1 MSNTLLIKNCRHYQQ
16 PKTPGS
22 DIAIQAG
29 QIKKIGSLPADPGD
43 TGILDAG
50 GRLVAPGFIDIHI
63 QGAGGGDVLDGS
75 REALQKM
82 SQTLARFGV
91 TGFLATTVIDPE
103 QKNRHLQ
110 VVRDNWQTD
119 LGGAAILGVHL
130 EGPFINPQKR
140 GGINPR
146 AVQHPDQERLHALL
160 DVTGP
165 SLKMMTLA
173 PELDQAL
180 PMIEMLQKNKVIPA
194 FGHSLA
200 SYAEAK
206 KGFAAGINH
215 VTHIFNAMPP
225 LHHREPGP
233 LLAIFESETLSA
245 QIISDGAHL
254 HPRIVNYLYQ
264 QLGPERC
271 ICITD
276 GIQAMG
282 LPDGEYVYNG
292 KKYRAEDGVAR
303 YLDGTLIG
311 TAVGVNEI
319 ARRFQKFTG
328 CALAT
333 AIDTITTNPA
343 RLLGLSARKG
353 SVSQGKDADLVLLNA
368 DGSVWA
374 TIVTGKVVYQQEN

>member
-1 MSNTLLIKNCRHYQQ
+1 MSNTWLIKNCRHYQQ
-16 PKTPGS
+16 PRSPGF
-22 DIAIQAG
+22 DLEIHEGKIRN
-29 QIKKIGSLPADPGD
+29 IGSLPPDKSSAE
-43 TGILDAG
+43 ILDAE
-50 GRLVAPGFIDIHI
+50 GRLIAPGFIDIHI
-63 QGAGGGDVLDGS
+63 QGAGGADVLDGN

-110 VVRDNWQTD
+110 VIRDNWQTD

-130 EGPFINPQKR
+130 EGPFINPEKR

-146 AVQHPDQERLHALL
+146 AVQHPDKDRLRALF

-233 LLAIFESETLSA
+233 LLAIFESETVSA

-303 YLDGTLIG
+303 YPDGTLIG

-319 ARRFQKFTG
+319 AGRFRQYTG
-328 CALAT
+328 CSLAT
-333 AIDTITTNPA
+333 AIDTITLNPA
-343 RLLGLSARKG
+343 RLLGLADKKG
-353 SVSQGKDADLVLLNA
+353 ALREGMDADLVLLNA
-368 DGSVWA
+368 DGSIWT
-374 TIVTGKVVYQQEN
+374 TIVAGKVVYQQAN